1 MNLMRCHALQ
11 SLLQN
16 RSAVASLFFDGVWL
30 CGGHVSWQ
38 IPKFTKPLSII
49 AFNACCSK
57 ASTWSANLFLSGK
70 MAILLSE
77 ERCRQTWKK
86 SPSPPQMDQNSCGRS
101 VEVLWA
107 IHSSHST
114 SVAKVA
120 QAMLAQGGR
129 VNVEVWGPSLNSLN
143 DVVTFCHCHVI
154 LYLSLRLSDLSVWEY
169 RANRIQ

>member
-1 MNLMRCHALQ
+1 MLVAVRQVLEVLTFFKVARWQ
-11 SLLQN
+11 S
-16 RSAVASLFFDGVWL
+16 S
-30 CGGHVSWQ
+30 
-38 IPKFTKPLSII
+38 
-49 AFNACCSK
+49 
-57 ASTWSANLFLSGK
+57 FLKKDTGK
-70 MAILLSE
+70 LE
-77 ERCRQTWKK
+77 EN

-107 IHSSHST
+107 LHSSHST

-154 LYLSLRLSDLSVWEY
+154 LYLSLRLSDLSV
-169 RANRIQ
+169 